1 MKIPRTAHSGQ
12 PWRIH
17 EFTGGFRTED
27 VWSFR
32 TPGAGPDDFPVML
45 AAMQTAGGFVK
56 QPRAVRFLFAVRWKL
71 GAVLGW
77 DKPKT
82 SLGKRVQPLYD
93 RLPGDLRE
101 TVDVTDTSGAPFT
114 PVYLLHNES
123 VRELANKTCHAVMHL
138 GWVPTGGG
146 EYELRMAIL
155 VKPNG
160 RFGRV
165 YMALIAPFR
174 YLIVYPAITRQ
185 WERAWR
191 DRELPLHPK
200 GASVLDRSRC
210 DRRTPIRV
218 ASQRRDPPDG
228 PRQHP
233 TGTMPGRREA
243 RTAPWVRGRGDL
255 HRLWGV
261 RTCFDNARPKCET
274 LIDSLRV
281 ASNRIAQ
288 RCEMAQRLK

>member
-1 MKIPRTAHSGQ
+1 MKIPRTAHSAQ

-17 EFTGGFRTED
+17 EFTGDFRTED
-27 VWSFR
+27 VWSFH
-32 TPGAGPDDFPVML
+32 TPGAGPDDFPVLL
-45 AAMQTAGGFVK
+45 AAMQTAGGFAK
-56 QPRAVRFLFAVRWKL
+56 PPRTVRFLFALRWRL
-71 GAVLGW
+71 GALLGW

-101 TVDVTDTSGAPFT
+101 TVDVSDTGGAPFT

-146 EYELRMAIL
+146 EYEPRMAIL

-191 DRELPLHPK
+191 DRELPLT
-200 GASVLDRSRC
+200 GNV
-210 DRRTPIRV
+210 
-218 ASQRRDPPDG
+218 G
-228 PRQHP
+228 PRP
-233 TGTMPGRREA
+233 
-243 RTAPWVRGRGDL
+243 
-255 HRLWGV
+255 
-261 RTCFDNARPKCET
+261 
-274 LIDSLRV
+274 
-281 ASNRIAQ
+281 
-288 RCEMAQRLK
+288 

>member
-1 MKIPRTAHSGQ
+1 MKIPRTAHSDQ

-17 EFTGGFRTED
+17 EFTRDFRTQD

-32 TPGAGPDDFPVML
+32 TPGAGPDDFPVIL
-45 AAMQTAGGFVK
+45 AAIQPAGGFAK
-56 QPRAVRFLFAVRWKL
+56 QPRAVRFLFAVRGKL
-71 GAVLGW
+71 GALLGW
-77 DKPKT
+77 DKPTT
-82 SLGKRVQPLYD
+82 SLGKRVQPLHD
-93 RLPGDLRE
+93 RLPGDLRG
-101 TVDVTDTSGAPFT
+101 TADVSDTSGAPFT
-114 PVYLLHNES
+114 PAYLVHNES

-191 DRELPLHPK
+191 DRELPLPAN
-200 GASVLDRSRC
+200 GDPRPSTLDRSRC
-210 DRRTPIRV
+210 ERRHHSCTRNRESRPPAPDRDH
-218 ASQRRDPPDG
+218 A
-228 PRQHP
+228 
-233 TGTMPGRREA
+233 
-243 RTAPWVRGRGDL
+243 
-255 HRLWGV
+255 GV
-261 RTCFDNARPKCET
+261 R
-274 LIDSLRV
+274 
-281 ASNRIAQ
+281 
-288 RCEMAQRLK
+288 